1 MRTSETDG
9 RPPGFLDGMIDGLFA
24 RRFWDPAVAA
34 APKSLGYILG
44 ELWAMSTQP
53 LALLAAVLD
62 YEDLSRARPRGAPR

>member
-1 MRTSETDG
+1 MPESVTDG
-9 RPPGFLDGMIDGLFA
+9 KPPGFLEGMIDGMFA
-24 RRFWDPAVAA
+24 RRFWNPAVAA

-62 YEDLSRARPRGAPR
+62 WEGLSRSRPPADPR